1 MPQAVTIRSLA
12 RAFELVK
19 GMQAAHG
26 LEWGEDYSKLSRD
39 AIAAIL
45 PHQGQSIDEHLDRII
60 LSRQRLALRQ
70 AEIDDLLVAGGAQV
84 HGAAFAAVGS
94 AAAWSATG
102 SR

>member
-1 MPQAVTIRSLA
+1 MYESLCQSNDRDTPRSLGPQDRAPLMPQALTIRSLA

-45 PHQGQSIDEHLDRII
+45 PHQGRSIDEHLDRII
-60 LSRQRLALRQ
+60 LSRQRSCSAP
-70 AEIDDLLVAGGAQV
+70 GGN
-84 HGAAFAAVGS
+84 
-94 AAAWSATG
+94 
-102 SR
+102 R